1 MQSTT
6 QARADLKIKLQARR
20 DRIVDAW
27 RAALAATSYVP
38 LSAEEQR
45 LALIGLTDQLVDVL
59 LDEPFHAAQAQAV
72 GSELVRLGYTR
83 PAALGKTLE
92 VMGRELPL
100 SLAEHALLELQPR
113 VASMLAELAAGFT
126 QQFSERILG
135 EQETIREA
143 LLTQRDQAEAA
154 LRESEARFR
163 AIFASAPIGMAVA
176 DMQGRILS
184 ANQALQKILGYT
196 EDEMRGRVILA
207 ELAHPEDAQKG
218 FEFFIG
224 LAQGKNERYEI
235 ESRFFARDGRLVWA
249 QLAMALVRDLDG
261 QPQFAIGMGIDITER
276 KQAEAER
283 LQLLR
288 EQAARVEAEA
298 AQERLSFLAE
308 ASARLASS
316 LDYGTTLQQVAES
329 VVPRL
334 ADWVTLNL
342 LDEHGDLRAVAS
354 GHTTLA
360 RERLAQ
366 HTRQLYPRSPEQP
379 SSPVLD
385 VLRDGKSRFIPEVDA
400 EVLRSISRDEEHFQL
415 WQALGPRSVIIVP
428 LSGQRGVL
436 GSLSLITTSD
446 SERRYTQAD
455 VALAEDLARRAAL
468 AVENAQLYAQA
479 QTAIRTAEDAV
490 RAREEFLSVAAH
502 ELKTPV
508 TSLRGFAQ
516 LTLRALEQDRELDR
530 DRLRHALMVVN
541 QQSDKLRRLV
551 AQLLD
556 ISRIQSGR
564 LQLELQEMD
573 LGQLI
578 GDVVLGMQHQSQYHT
593 LNVDLPFRQQVRID
607 PLRLEQVLTNLLDNA
622 IKYSP
627 QGGPIDIELR
637 RLDPRHVSVSIRDRG
652 PGIKPEYRAHIFE
665 RFYQAGAEAEH
676 AAGMGLGLYIS
687 REIVELHNG
696 TIEAQFPDDGGARFV
711 ITLPLTSEEL

>member
-1 MQSTT
+1 MQSTAQT
-6 QARADLKIKLQARR
+6 RADLKSKLQARR
-20 DRIVDAW
+20 ERIVDAW

-59 LDEPFHAAQAQAV
+59 LDEPFLAAQAQAV

-100 SLAEHALLELQPR
+100 CLTEHGLLEQQPR
-113 VASMLAELAAGFT
+113 VAAMLAELAAGFT

-184 ANQALQKILGYT
+184 TNQALQKILGYT

-218 FEFFIG
+218 LEFFMG

-235 ESRFFARDGRLVWA
+235 DTRFFARDGRLVWA

-288 EQAARVEAEA
+288 EQAARLEAEA

-308 ASARLASS
+308 ASASLASS
-316 LDYGTTLQQVAES
+316 LDYGTTLQQVAQS

-342 LDEHGDLRAVAS
+342 LDEHGDMRAVAS
-354 GHTTLA
+354 GHTNLA
-360 RERLAQ
+360 GERLAQ
-366 HTRQLYPRSPEQP
+366 YLRELYPRSPEQP
-379 SSPVLD
+379 SSPLLD
-385 VLRDGKSRFIPEVDA
+385 VLREGKSRFIPEVDA
-400 EVLRSISRDEEHFQL
+400 DVLRSISRDEEHLKL
-415 WQALGPRSVIIVP
+415 WQALAPRSAIIVP

-436 GSLSLITTSD
+436 GSLSLITTAD

-564 LQLELQEMD
+564 LQLEIQEMD

-578 GDVVLGMQHQSQYHT
+578 SDVVLGMQHQSQYHT
-593 LNVDLPFRQQVRID
+593 LNVDLPFQQQVRID

-637 RLDPRHVSVSIRDRG
+637 RADPGHVSVSIRDRG
-652 PGIKPEYRAHIFE
+652 PGIKPEFRAHIFE

-696 TIEAQFPDDGGARFV
+696 TIEAQFPDNGGARFV
-711 ITLPLTSEEL
+711 ITLPLISEQL

>member
-1 MQSTT
+1 MQSTA
-6 QARADLKIKLQARR
+6 QARANLRSKVRARR
-20 DRIVDAW
+20 DQIVDAW

-38 LSAEEQR
+38 LSSEEQR
-45 LALIGLTDQLVDVL
+45 LALTGLTDRLVDVL
-59 LDEPFHAAQAQAV
+59 LGEPFVAAQAQAV

-100 SLAEHALLELQPR
+100 SLAEHDLLELQPR
-113 VASMLAELAAGFT
+113 VTGMLAELAAGFT
-126 QQFSERILG
+126 RQFSERILG

-163 AIFASAPIGMAVA
+163 AIFESAPIGMAVA

-196 EDEMRGRVILA
+196 EGEMRGRVILA
-207 ELAHPEDAQKG
+207 ELAHPEDAQIG
-218 FEFFIG
+218 LEFFIG

-235 ESRFFARDGRLVWA
+235 ESRFFARDGRLIWA

-316 LDYGTTLQQVAES
+316 LDYGTTLQQVAQA

-354 GHTTLA
+354 GHTNLA

-366 HTRQLYPRSPEQP
+366 HMRELYPRSPEQP

-385 VLRDGKSRFIPEVDA
+385 VLREGKPRFIPEVNL

-415 WQALGPRSVIIVP
+415 WQALAPRSVIIVP
-428 LSGQRGVL
+428 LPGQRGVL
-436 GSLSLITTSD
+436 GTLSLISTSD

-530 DRLRHALMVVN
+530 DRLRHALMVVD

-564 LQLELQEMD
+564 LQLEIQETD

-578 GDVVLGMQHQSQYHT
+578 SDVVLGMQQQSQYHT

-637 RLDPRHVSVSIRDRG
+637 LPDVEHVSVGIRDRG
-652 PGIKPEYRAHIFE
+652 PGIRPEHRAHIFE

-687 REIVELHNG
+687 REIIELHNG
-696 TIEAQFPDDGGARFV
+696 TIEAQFPEDGGARFV
-711 ITLPLTSEEL
+711 ITLPRAGREI

>member
-6 QARADLKIKLQARR
+6 QARADLKSRLQARR
-20 DRIVDAW
+20 DPIVDAW

-45 LALIGLTDQLVDVL
+45 LALTGLTDQLVDVL
-59 LDEPFHAAQAQAV
+59 LDEPFLAVQAQAV

-100 SLAEHALLELQPR
+100 SLAEHGLLELQPR
-113 VASMLAELAAGFT
+113 VASLLAELAAGFT

-143 LLTQRDQAEAA
+143 LLTQRDQAEGA

-207 ELAHPEDAQKG
+207 ELAHPEDAQLG
-218 FEFFIG
+218 LEFFIG
-224 LAQGKNERYEI
+224 LAQGKNDRYEI
-235 ESRFFARDGRLVWA
+235 ETRFFARDGRLIWA

-298 AQERLSFLAE
+298 ARERLSFLAE
-308 ASARLASS
+308 ASARLTSS
-316 LDYGTTLQQVAES
+316 LDYGTTLQQVAQS

-342 LDEHGDLRAVAS
+342 VDEHGDLRAVAS
-354 GHTTLA
+354 GHTNLE

-366 HTRQLYPRSPEQP
+366 RMRQLYPRSPEQP

-385 VLRDGKSRFIPEVDA
+385 VLREGKPRFIPEVDLD
-400 EVLRSISRDEEHFQL
+400 VLRSISRDEEHLKL
-415 WQALGPRSVIIVP
+415 WQALAPRSVIIVP

-479 QTAIRTAEDAV
+479 QTAIRTAEEAV

-564 LQLELQEMD
+564 LQLELQETD

-578 GDVVLGMQHQSQYHT
+578 SDVVLGMQHQSQYHT
-593 LNVDLPFRQQVRID
+593 LNIDLPFRQQVRID

-627 QGGPIDIELR
+627 QGGPIDIQLR
-637 RLDPRHVSVSIRDRG
+637 QPDPRHVSIAIRDRG

-665 RFYQAGAEAEH
+665 RFYQAGAEVEH

-711 ITLPLTSEEL
+711 ITLPLTSGDM